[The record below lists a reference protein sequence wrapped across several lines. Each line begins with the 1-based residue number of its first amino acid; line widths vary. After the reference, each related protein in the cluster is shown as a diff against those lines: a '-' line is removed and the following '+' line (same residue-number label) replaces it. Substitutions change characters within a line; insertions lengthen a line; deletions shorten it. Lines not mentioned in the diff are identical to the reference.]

1 MRPAPNR
8 SAIVAP
14 RQGGRFDGPNATETT
29 PTLRRSPSHQ
39 TLGWIAI
46 GIAVVGFSLGSTL
59 VKRADS
65 PPVMLAF
72 WRMVTTSIVWNAL
85 LITTGRRP
93 SWTSIRRGVV
103 PGILFGLNLT
113 AFFVGATN
121 NSIANAELIGAL
133 APFLIV
139 PIGAKLFGEGIN
151 RRALLFALPAL
162 GGVTLVLF
170 SAPPTGDSSWKGNIF
185 SVAAMLLWA
194 CYVAATRHFRG
205 PLDVIE
211 FMASILPV
219 ATLTVLPFAL
229 LNGFSNV
236 SWHGWK
242 YILLLTFVTGLFA
255 HGLIV
260 FAQRTIGIGTIGVA
274 QVAQPALAAF
284 WSFLIL
290 GEPLHRL
297 QLVGMGL
304 VLTGLLAFITATQ
317 RANRH
322 ALLPAEPTS
331 IAETSVALD
340 DR

>member
-1 MRPAPNR
+1 MRPAPSR
-8 SAIVAP
+8 RKIVAP
-14 RQGGRFDGPNATETT
+14 RPDSLDPPEPTRKAST
-29 PTLRRSPSHQ
+29 PHRAPSHQ
-39 TLGWIAI
+39 TLGWIAV
-46 GIAVVGFSLGSTL
+46 GIAVLGFSLGSTL

-72 WRMVTTSIVWNAL
+72 WRMVTTTVVWNAL
-85 LITTGRRP
+85 LISTGRRP
-93 SWTSIRRGVV
+93 MWTSIRRGAV

-113 AFFVGATN
+113 AFFAGVTN
-121 NSIANAELIGAL
+121 NSVANAELIGSL

-139 PIGAKLFGEGIN
+139 PIGAMLFGEAVN

-162 GGVTLVLF
+162 GGVGLVLF
-170 SAPPTGDSSWKGNIF
+170 AAPPTGDSSWRGNVF
-185 SVAAMLLWA
+185 SLLAMLLWA
-194 CYVAATRHFRG
+194 GYVAATRHFRG

-229 LNGFSNV
+229 LNGFSSV

-242 YILLLTFVTGLFA
+242 YILLLTFVTGLGA
-255 HGLIV
+255 HGMIV
-260 FAQRTIGIGTIGVA
+260 FAQRTIGIGSIGVA

-297 QLVGMGL
+297 QLAGMGL

-322 ALLPAEPTS
+322 ALLPAEPTEIS
-331 IAETSVALD
+331 ETSVAL
-340 DR
+340 RNR

>member
-1 MRPAPNR
+1 LRLAPDR
-8 SAIVAP
+8 
-14 RQGGRFDGPNATETT
+14 R
-29 PTLRRSPSHQ
+29 PTLRHGATAAPRRGLSRH

-46 GIAVVGFSLGSTL
+46 GVAVVGFSLGSTL
-59 VKRADS
+59 VKLADS

-72 WRMVTTSIVWNAL
+72 WRMVTTTLIWNAL
-85 LITTGRRP
+85 LISTGRRA
-93 SWTSIRRGVV
+93 SWTSIRRAMV

-113 AFFVGATN
+113 VFFVGATN
-121 NSIANAELIGAL
+121 NSVANAELIGAL

-139 PIGAKLFGEGIN
+139 PLGAMLFGEAVN
-151 RRALLFALPAL
+151 RQALLFALPAL
-162 GGVTLVLF
+162 VGVCLVLF
-170 SAPPTGDSSWKGNIF
+170 AAPPTGDSSLKGNLFCVLAMF
-185 SVAAMLLWA
+185 SWA
-194 CYVAATRHFRG
+194 GYVTATRLFRG

-211 FMASILPV
+211 FMASALPV

-229 LNGFSNV
+229 LNGFGNL

-242 YILLLTFVTGLFA
+242 YVLLLTFVTGLSA

-290 GEPLHRL
+290 GEPILRL
-297 QLVGMGL
+297 QVVGMGL
-304 VLTGLLAFITATQ
+304 VLAGLLAFITATQ

-322 ALLPAEPTS
+322 ALLPAAPTS
-331 IAETSVALD
+331 IAETSLAID
-340 DR
+340 DRQRLVADPPR